1 VRNQNSE
8 INWPSPSLAKEKNIP
23 HFEME
28 EQIASQKQRRRND
41 SRNHARPMRGD
52 ASLRNQDAACEQ
64 QHGTGSVQSRIEG
77 REEGVL
83 LSDQAAGLILEK
95 IECGD

>member
-1 VRNQNSE
+1 
-8 INWPSPSLAKEKNIP
+8 
-23 HFEME
+23 ME
-28 EQIASQKQRRRND
+28 EQIAPQKQRRCCN
-41 SRNHARPMRGD
+41 SRNHAGSMRSD
-52 ASLRNQDAACEQ
+52 ASLRNQHAACEQ